1 MLGISWGGFNS
12 IQMAMRR
19 PPALKAILAIAA
31 TEALF
36 KEDVH
41 YMDGLMHVDEFE
53 VAMDLDQGRSGG
65 PGFVLDEDTLARRM
79 DSEPWSL
86 DYFRHQR
93 DGAFWR
99 EPIRRFED
107 IRIPCFLIGGLQ
119 DGYRD
124 SIPRMLEHVPAPV
137 HAWIGPWN
145 HDYPNTSM
153 YGPKAEWRDQAVR
166 WFDHWLKGIDNGV
179 ERDPRLVIYE
189 QHSHPPGN
197 AEQDV
202 PGEWRTETWPPA
214 GLRPTAWYLAPNH
227 QLANAPTATATDHL
241 VYVPSAGTEA
251 GFWWGELLPDQRG
264 VDAYSLVYDSPPLTT
279 PVSMMGFAHARLQ
292 ATADAPLADWMV
304 RLEDVSP
311 DGQVTAITGAGLA
324 GAQRHSMEHPEA
336 LEPGKEYTLDFDLHL
351 TTWVWEPGHRIRVA
365 VSNAQW
371 PMVWPTPYTM
381 TTALRLGGQ
390 DGSALT
396 LPIVPL
402 KGGAPPVFGALE
414 PNDAAPGISTPGDY
428 AWPGTW
434 EVERDIAHQSS
445 RVSWHG
451 TSAYEFP
458 WGSVSH
464 SEQIVYDTDDAHPA
478 ISKAQG
484 ESETVEKLADR
495 VLTYR
500 GHLTVTSDA
509 TTFHYAFTRE
519 LLRDGAVVRTKTWR
533 EDIPRDLQ

>member
-1 MLGISWGGFNS
+1 MRRSAVTIINPGADVHHPHPTDRRLSAPRLSAKIPSMRQSPPPSVRTRSAAVLFLLILSHAPSIPGTCATRRRFAWLARQPWSNGNVGMLGISWGGFNS

-65 PGFVLDEDTLARRM
+65 PGFVLDEDTLSRRM
-79 DSEPWSL
+79 DSDPWSL

-153 YGPKAEWRDQAVR
+153 YGPKVEWRDQAVR

-202 PGEWRTETWPPA
+202 PGEWRTESWPPA
-214 GLRPTAWYLAPNH
+214 GVKPTAWYFAPNH
-227 QLANAPTATATDHL
+227 QLATAPTAEAIDHL
-241 VYVPSAGTEA
+241 LYVPSAGTEA

-279 PVSMMGFAHARLQ
+279 PVAILGFAHARLL

-311 DGQVTAITGAGLA
+311 DGQVTAITGPPYTSSHLECPMAHGLA
-324 GAQRHSMEHPEA
+324 HPLRHDHGAATRRPRRLRSDLTHRPIERRRAAGFRGARAERSRSRDFHPRRLCLARHLGSRA
-336 LEPGKEYTLDFDLHL
+336 R
-351 TTWVWEPGHRIRVA
+351 HR
-365 VSNAQW
+365 
-371 PMVWPTPYTM
+371 
-381 TTALRLGGQ
+381 
-390 DGSALT
+390 
-396 LPIVPL
+396 
-402 KGGAPPVFGALE
+402 PPK
-414 PNDAAPGISTPGDY
+414 
-428 AWPGTW
+428 
-434 EVERDIAHQSS
+434 Q
-445 RVSWHG
+445 
-451 TSAYEFP
+451 
-458 WGSVSH
+458 
-464 SEQIVYDTDDAHPA
+464 
-478 ISKAQG
+478 
-484 ESETVEKLADR
+484 
-495 VLTYR
+495 
-500 GHLTVTSDA
+500 
-509 TTFHYAFTRE
+509 
-519 LLRDGAVVRTKTWR
+519 
-533 EDIPRDLQ
+533 